1 MPFRLL
7 LRCLWPLAASLL
19 ISASLLHAHPLPNW
33 AIAAAVFAAGGIGAW
48 CAARVL
54 FGESEAR
61 LRQTEARL
69 GNAQRIAAMGSW
81 ELDLAS
87 GELSWSKEMYRIW
100 HPLPADYSPMRDGV
114 LRHICEADRHAV
126 AEWLAQLK
134 TGGAPPA
141 MEFRVPAGE
150 GATKI
155 LRAEGSAVRDSAG
168 EVIQV
173 AGTLR
178 DVTENRR
185 LERERDELHVQLLH
199 AHKLEALGTLAG
211 GVAHELNN
219 ALVPVVSLAK
229 IVMAKLA
236 PGSREHASVELMLE
250 AGQRASNLVRQVLI
264 FARKSEAERKPLA
277 LDGMV
282 ADVLRAIRPSLPVG
296 VTIEQHL
303 WPVPLVAADAA
314 ELEQVIMAL
323 LTNATQAIGEN
334 GGAVIVEV
342 ASDRGRLAA
351 MRASTGPMPGVRISI
366 SDTGCGM
373 DTATKRRVFEPFFT
387 TKDVGRGMGLG
398 LAVVHGIV
406 AAHGGRIAV
415 ESEPGVGTR
424 FDIYLPCIGEAAAAA

>member
-1 MPFRLL
+1 MTFSLL
-7 LRCLWPLAASLL
+7 LRCLWPPAAALL
-19 ISASLLHAHPLPNW
+19 FSASLIHAQPLPNW

-54 FGESEAR
+54 FSESEAR
-61 LRQTEARL
+61 LRQSEARL

-100 HPLPADYSPMRDGV
+100 HALPADYSPMRDGV
-114 LRHICEADRHAV
+114 LRHICEADRQAV
-126 AEWLAQLK
+126 VEWLAQLRA
-134 TGGAPPA
+134 GGAPPA

-150 GATKI
+150 GTTSI

-178 DVTENRR
+178 DVTESRR
-185 LERERDELHVQLLH
+185 LEQERDELHVQLLH

-219 ALVPVVSLAK
+219 ALVPVISLAK
-229 IVMAKLA
+229 IVMAKLT

-250 AGQRASNLVRQVLI
+250 AGQRASTLVRQVLT
-264 FARKSEAERKPLA
+264 FARKSEAEREPLA
-277 LDGMV
+277 LDGV
-282 ADVLRAIRPSLPVG
+282 AADVLRRVRPSLPTG
-296 VTIEQHL
+296 VMVEQHL
-303 WPVPLVAADAA
+303 WPVPPVAADAA
-314 ELEQVIMAL
+314 ELEQVIVAL
-323 LTNATQAIGEN
+323 LTNAMQAIGED
-334 GGAVIVEV
+334 GGTVIVEV
-342 ASDRGRLAA
+342 ASDGGRLAA
-351 MRASTGPMPGVRISI
+351 MRASSGSVPGVRISV

-373 DTATKRRVFEPFFT
+373 DAATKRRVFEPFFT
-387 TKDVGRGMGLG
+387 TKDVGRGTGLG
-398 LAVVHGIV
+398 LAVVHGIIS
-406 AAHGGRIAV
+406 AHGGRITV

-424 FDIYLPCIGEAAAAA
+424 FDVYLPCIGEAAAAA